1 MSLQHLLDFQE
12 LMFRAYVRN
21 VMFFATLPY
30 YAEQECR
37 REHARENAL
46 EFPRRHRREDAR
58 WLR

>member
-1 MSLQHLLDFQE
+1 MTLQHLLDFQE
-12 LMFRAYVRN
+12 LMFRVYVRN

-37 REHARENAL
+37 RKHARAKAL
-46 EFPRRHRREDAR
+46 EFPRRHRCEDAR